1 MAIELKYPNSP
12 IDGYIKLENIILP
25 AETYAALRDLAISQ
39 CQSPDGMA
47 RLLIE
52 NAVALAG
59 NKPRRRG
66 IELLDGLPRR
76 RAVVEDDDEAPA
88 PRRRQIATNDE
99 DEAPAPR
106 RTRRA
111 VIEDEDEAPAPRRA
125 RR

>member
-76 RAVVEDDDEAPA
+76 RAVVEEDDDEAPA

-106 RTRRA
+106 R
-111 VIEDEDEAPAPRRA
+111 A